1 MREPVS
7 RSGSWPG
14 LDDVTFDAAVE
25 RVVARVIAAPAD
37 DTAGARVVARLQAT
51 PSWHGQTLRLMLA
64 PAAVLMAVL
73 AVAYL
78 QRTAHPPVEMSAA
91 VRPGQRPA
99 IAASVAETPDGTADA
114 GDTTRQ
120 APVPLIG
127 AAPRV
132 LGSSAR
138 RRSRTGAAARSVEEG
153 TSLPPIDTATAI
165 DLGALNDSSGEG
177 SGPTP
182 LPVDALELI
191 VLDPDGAEPRH
202 EN

>member
-51 PSWHGQTLRLMLA
+51 PSWHGQTPRLMLA

-78 QRTAHPPVEMSAA
+78 QRTAHPPVESAAA
-91 VRPGQRPA
+91 VRPGQRPV

-127 AAPRV
+127 AAPRA
-132 LGSSAR
+132 LASSAR
-138 RRSRTGAAARSVEEG
+138 RRSRTGAAAPSVEQG

-165 DLGALNDSSGEG
+165 DLDALNDSSGEG
-177 SGPTP
+177 AGPRP

-191 VLDPDGAEPRH
+191 VLDPYGAEPRH